1 MAKWTELSREELIAL
16 QRATQEEYEACKAK
30 GLKLDM
36 SRGKPGKDQLDLSKE
51 MLSLPG
57 DLDDYLLDG
66 VETRNYGGLDGLPS
80 CKKLFADLLGVQ
92 PSEVFVGGNA
102 SLNLMFDVI
111 SKAYTH
117 GLKDSD
123 TPWAKLD
130 CVKFLCPVPGY
141 DRHFSVSACF
151 GMELIP
157 VPMTAEGPDM
167 DIVEDLIKD
176 PAVKGIW
183 CVPKYSNPEGI
194 IYSDAVVERI
204 ASMKPAAKDFVIM
217 WDNAYCVHE
226 IEGEFVPFKDILT
239 ECRKAGNPDMVYEF
253 ASTSKVTF
261 PGAGVAVFATSEAN
275 MAYMKKIWGM
285 QTIGYD
291 KINQLRH
298 IQFLKDRDGVLALM
312 KKHAAIL
319 KPKFDAV
326 LEKLDSDIAPLGIA
340 SWHNPKG
347 GYFVSLDTLPGCAKR
362 THALCKEA
370 GVVLTGAGA
379 TWPGGK
385 DPKDSNLR
393 IAPSFPSVEELKQAI
408 SVFCICL
415 KLAALEKL
423 LAE

>member
-1 MAKWTELSREELIAL
+1 MAKWTELSREELIVL
-16 QRATQEEYEACKAK
+16 QRATQEEYEECKAK

-167 DIVEDLIKD
+167 DVVEDLIKD

-204 ASMKPAAKDFVIM
+204 ASMKPAAKDFIIM

-340 SWHNPKG
+340 SWHRPKG

-393 IAPSFPSVEELKQAI
+393 IAPSFPSVDELKQAI

>member
-1 MAKWTELSREELIAL
+1 K
-16 QRATQEEYEACKAK
+16 
-30 GLKLDM
+30 
-36 SRGKPGKDQLDLSKE
+36 
-51 MLSLPG
+51 
-57 DLDDYLLDG
+57 
-66 VETRNYGGLDGLPS
+66 N
-80 CKKLFADLLGVQ
+80 
-92 PSEVFVGGNA
+92 
-102 SLNLMFDVI
+102 
-111 SKAYTH
+111 
-117 GLKDSD
+117 
-123 TPWAKLD
+123 
-130 CVKFLCPVPGY
+130 
-141 DRHFSVSACF
+141 
-151 GMELIP
+151 
-157 VPMTAEGPDM
+157 
-167 DIVEDLIKD
+167 
-176 PAVKGIW
+176 
-183 CVPKYSNPEGI
+183 
-194 IYSDAVVERI
+194 
-204 ASMKPAAKDFVIM
+204 
-217 WDNAYCVHE
+217 
-226 IEGEFVPFKDILT
+226 
-239 ECRKAGNPDMVYEF
+239 
-253 ASTSKVTF
+253 
-261 PGAGVAVFATSEAN
+261 
-275 MAYMKKIWGM
+275 IWGM

-340 SWHNPKG
+340 SWHRPKG